1 MHKDKIS
8 MNLESLGRRAA
19 EMGASVTELLSNILK
34 PGSQETSLNML
45 G

>member
-1 MHKDKIS
+1 MHKDKLS

-19 EMGASVTELLSNILK
+19 EMGASVMELLSGILK
-34 PGSQETSLNML
+34 PGIQDTSLNML

>member
-1 MHKDKIS
+1 MHKDKFS

-19 EMGASVTELLSNILK
+19 EMGASVTELLSGILK